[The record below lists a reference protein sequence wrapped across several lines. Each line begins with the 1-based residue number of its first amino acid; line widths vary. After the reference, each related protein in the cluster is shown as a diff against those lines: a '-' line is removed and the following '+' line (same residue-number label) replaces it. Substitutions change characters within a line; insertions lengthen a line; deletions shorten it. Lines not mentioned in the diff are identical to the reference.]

1 MSEHDDQNSP
11 NLQNESLPDSATSS
25 SGTNSSTLSS
35 DKLTTTNLS
44 PTQKCMYLQDLLR
57 DRVQLESMPKGLFV
71 RLSAVLDAEIEFVN
85 KQLFSN
91 DSKTLT
97 RKFLAPEAANIT
109 NYKQQ
114 SQLIMQNQ
122 NNQPPQQT
130 NNLGLFSQTTSQFHQ
145 NSNSSNNNTSHSLQ
159 KVSLPDPNPNEKITK
174 KQRKIYMP
182 VEKYPTF
189 NFVGRIVGPR
199 GRTIKEI
206 EHKTG
211 VKLLVRGR
219 GSMRNSQVE
228 EMKRGKPNYEHLNE
242 TLHVILQCEDGET
255 RAKLKLDA
263 AEGEIRRLINPE
275 LENGRDDIKKKQL
288 TELAI
293 LNGTYNPCGPV
304 KQVSPPLQIN
314 AGFMGNGG
322 IPGGMMTNGMQT
334 VIQPSMPQQQVFVD
348 PNTNQVYRTPVIYT
362 TAPQMQ
368 DTANYGAQ
376 PVTYQYVQAPQ
387 IQTTQAQ
394 VPGNNSSGGGKV
406 QPMRM
411 IQKNTLTH
419 SPY

>member
-1 MSEHDDQNSP
+1 
-11 NLQNESLPDSATSS
+11 
-25 SGTNSSTLSS
+25 
-35 DKLTTTNLS
+35 
-44 PTQKCMYLQDLLR
+44 MYLQDLLR

-97 RKFLAPEAANIT
+97 RKFQAPETNT

-114 SQLIMQNQ
+114 TQLIMQNQ
-122 NNQPPQQT
+122 NQPQH
-130 NNLGLFSQTTSQFHQ
+130 FAQTTSQFHQ
-145 NSNSSNNNTSHSLQ
+145 NSNISSSMNNNTSHSLQ
-159 KVSLPDPNPNEKITK
+159 KISLPEPNPNEKITK

-228 EMKRGKPNYEHLNE
+228 EMKRGKPNHEHLNE

-304 KQVSPPLQIN
+304 KQVSPPQQQMN
-314 AGFMGNGG
+314 AAFMGNAG

-368 DTANYGAQ
+368 EAANYGAQ

-394 VPGNNSSGGGKV
+394 LPGNNSSGGGKV